1 LPYRIEYV
9 QTAINHLRYLTARQ
23 RSVVFTGVEQQL
35 MHEPIAETRN
45 RKQMRANPLAS
56 WELRLGDLRVYYE
69 DTTVKMIELT
79 QATEPLA
86 EYVKTI
92 EGEPVVI
99 VHRGFALAALVPLDN
114 MDYES
119 IELANNPRFLAI
131 LAEVRASY
139 AREGGVSSEGGC
151 YFLP

>member
-1 LPYRIEYV
+1 
-9 QTAINHLRYLTARQ
+9 
-23 RSVVFTGVEQQL
+23 
-35 MHEPIAETRN
+35 M
-45 RKQMRANPLAS
+45 K
-56 WELRLGDLRVYYE
+56 
-69 DTTVKMIELT
+69 KIELT
-79 QATEPLA
+79 KATEPLA

-131 LAEVRASY
+131 LAEARASY
-139 AREGGVSSEGGC
+139 AREGGVSSEEVKKMFENDSAPGT
-151 YFLP
+151 